1 MTAPVDAG
9 AERTERARHLLDLAR
24 SLARPDAK
32 PIDLREGFDRYAA
45 TVREVA
51 DLIAA
56 GGPAGNG
63 GGSGGAAAGS
73 PAREEVGA
81 FYALAQ
87 QALEDPQAIEVIRTT
102 APLAAAARLQAQAA
116 GFAEAIQDHLD
127 RYAWVRVRGRRFDPP
142 GARELFD
149 RLQAVVTRWP
159 VEVVAALAHPV
170 DPEEAL
176 ARLAGRPEILVQAE
190 CLARPFLRRIA
201 EALGCSLQQVLFSS
215 PDELRA
221 ALAGEA
227 LPLAQIDARIAEP
240 EALDGLVVLSGITGC
255 RGRAAGPVRVVLDAS
270 DLHRLQ
276 FGDVL
281 VTAASTTD
289 FAGGA
294 TVFPTRGGGPDALER
309 ALAVVTDEG
318 GALSH
323 AAIVCRE
330 RGIPCVLGVERATSD
345 LAEGRVVDVDAT
357 RQLGQVVTLD

>member
-1 MTAPVDAG
+1 MTATDEAVRA
-9 AERTERARHLLDLAR
+9 ERARHLLDLAR
-24 SLARPDAK
+24 SLARPVGD
-32 PIDLREGFDRYAA
+32 PVDLREGFDRYAA
-45 TVREVA
+45 AVREVG
-51 DLIAA
+51 DLV
-56 GGPAGNG
+56 GKTGPSGDV
-63 GGSGGAAAGS
+63 GGSGGGAAAGS

-81 FYALAQ
+81 FYGLAQ
-87 QALEDPQAIEVIRTT
+87 QALDDPRAIQVIRTT
-102 APLAAAARLQAQAA
+102 APIAAAGRLQAEAP
-116 GFAEAIQDHLD
+116 GFAEALQGHLD

-142 GARELFD
+142 GPRELFD

-159 VEVVAALAHPV
+159 VEVVAGLAHPV
-170 DPEEAL
+170 DPDVAL
-176 ARLAGRPEILVQAE
+176 ARLAGRPQVLVQAE
-190 CLARPFLRRIA
+190 CIARPFLRRIG
-201 EALGCSLQQVLFSS
+201 EALGCNLQQVLFSS

-227 LPLAQIDARIAEP
+227 SLPLAEIDSRIAQP
-240 EALDGLVVLSGITGC
+240 EAVEGLVLLSGLTGC

-270 DLHRLQ
+270 DLHRLEY
-276 FGDVL
+276 GDVL

-323 AAIVCRE
+323 GAIVCRE

-357 RQLGQVVTLD
+357 RQLGQVFTLD

>member
-1 MTAPVDAG
+1 MTATIEAG
-9 AERTERARHLLDLAR
+9 RAARARHLLDLAR
-24 SLARPDAK
+24 SLARPEGD
-32 PIDLREGFDRYAA
+32 PVDLREGFDRYAA
-45 TVREVA
+45 AVREMR
-51 DLIAA
+51 DLLAA
-56 GGPAGNG
+56 GDPAGDVRAS
-63 GGSGGAAAGS
+63 GGSGAVSS

-87 QALEDPQAIEVIRTT
+87 RALDDPQAIQVIRTT
-102 APLAAAARLQAQAA
+102 APIAAAGRLQAEAP
-116 GFAEAIQDHLD
+116 GFAEALQGHLD
-127 RYAWVRVRGRRFDPP
+127 RYAWVRVRGRRFDPAGP
-142 GARELFD
+142 RELFD

-159 VEVVAALAHPV
+159 AEVVAGLAHPV
-170 DPEEAL
+170 DPDEAL
-176 ARLAGRPEILVQAE
+176 ARLAGRPEVLVQAE
-190 CLARPFLRRIA
+190 CMARPFLRRIG

-215 PDELRA
+215 PEELQA

-227 LPLAQIDARIAEP
+227 PLSLAEIDARIGQPDAV
-240 EALDGLVVLSGITGC
+240 DGLVVLSGLTGC
-255 RGRAAGPVRVVLDAS
+255 RGRASGPVRVVLDAS
-270 DLHRLQ
+270 DLHRLE

-323 AAIVCRE
+323 GAIVCRE

-357 RQLGQVVTLD
+357 RQLGQVFTLD